1 MILTAHLGNFDLQAM
16 AVARRG
22 YQVLIVS
29 KPLRN
34 KALERLWMDERA
46 SSGLRISLHRNAL
59 REILRALAHG
69 DIVGFVL
76 DQHARTDAVWVP
88 FFGRPAAT
96 LRSLAVIAQ
105 RTGAPVVP
113 MFTWRLPDG
122 THVVEAQPAVETETA
137 GDSDASALHNT
148 ARYSAVVEAAV
159 RARPEQWT
167 WIHRRWKQPPAAA
180 SRESGESPA
189 PRGEQP

>member
-1 MILTAHLGNFDLQAM
+1 
-16 AVARRG
+16 
-22 YQVLIVS
+22 
-29 KPLRN
+29 
-34 KALERLWMDERA
+34 
-46 SSGLRISLHRNAL
+46 LHRNAL
-59 REILRALAHG
+59 REILRALTHG
-69 DIVGFVL
+69 NIVGFVL

-113 MFTWRLPDG
+113 MFTWRLSDG

-159 RARPEQWT
+159 RAHPEQWT

-180 SRESGESPA
+180 TPMIADGTPSILMIGVAPTGGRCRRCPAQTGWSAAAPAGSSVAALDHRQSPST
-189 PRGEQP
+189 